1 MDDNG
6 KTEGTTETKDETI
19 ETVKAE
25 FKKQIDELTKKHDD
39 EIKKQNEIIKSL
51 AKGYKGDKCDNDFD
65 TLIEK
70 TKQNIKSIRG

>member
-1 MDDNG
+1 MSD
-6 KTEGTTETKDETI
+6 TEKKDETIEKKDETI

-25 FKKQIDELTKKHDD
+25 FKKQIDELTKKHED

-51 AKGYKGDKCDNDFD
+51 AKGYKGDKCDNNFD